1 MSKKEYS
8 EEQIE
13 EILSNPNVKTCS
25 SKYIT
30 FTDEFKVKAL
40 ELDKRYLLPRE
51 IFKKFWFP
59 EYIINTKIP
68 KQTLGTLRYKERNE
82 WISWVISSKK
92 GRLKKERIDFN
103 NMTKDEKIQYLETE
117 NAYLKELHKQIYWH
131 YP

>member
-40 ELDKRYLLPRE
+40 ELDKKHLLPRE
-51 IFKKFWFP
+51 IFKKF
-59 EYIINTKIP
+59 
-68 KQTLGTLRYKERNE
+68 
-82 WISWVISSKK
+82 
-92 GRLKKERIDFN
+92 
-103 NMTKDEKIQYLETE
+103 
-117 NAYLKELHKQIYWH
+117 
-131 YP
+131 

>member
-40 ELDKRYLLPRE
+40 ELDKKHLLPRE

-92 GRLKKERIDFN
+92 GKPKKEKIDFN
-103 NMTKDEKIQYLETE
+103 NLTKDEKIQYLETE